1 MKLEYKQFDFT
12 DTLREIDS
20 VLKHE
25 NDQLI
30 PKKQFVP
37 NLKSATECA
46 YAGVIAVCVRMKPYD
61 NSNLEALQRSYE
73 LVKQVLLSIFRD
85 NDDCIDT
92 LCIGRYLCG
101 IYNAPVTTN
110 INGLIIT
117 MAKLNTALFVLDIK
131 LYERFKIHV
140 QGNCGCD
147 YGALFR
153 VQTSIDKR
161 KDSKRND
168 SINDKNVYETW
179 HGAAFN
185 LAMIFAEHSIMN
197 DKNGTIISETIKLN
211 IKEEFAD
218 LFPTYDSQLG
228 GYWASIVDS
237 QMFEWV
243 KANR

>member
-20 VLKHE
+20 VLKPE

-30 PKKQFVP
+30 PKNQFVP

-46 YAGVIAVCVRMKPYD
+46 YAGVIAVCVRMKAYD

-73 LVKQVLLSIFRD
+73 LVKQVLLDIFRD

-92 LCIGRYLCG
+92 LCLGRYLCG

-110 INGLIIT
+110 VNGLIIT
-117 MAKLNTALFVLDIK
+117 IAKLNAALSVLDIK

-153 VQTSIDKR
+153 VQTSYYKYDKSENEANSTDKR

-168 SINDKNVYETW
+168 SINDNTSV
-179 HGAAFN
+179 H
-185 LAMIFAEHSIMN
+185 
-197 DKNGTIISETIKLN
+197 
-211 IKEEFAD
+211 
-218 LFPTYDSQLG
+218 
-228 GYWASIVDS
+228 
-237 QMFEWV
+237 
-243 KANR
+243 